1 MPPNFAEGQKRRS
14 GAEDHDSLASWQFFS
29 TLACSS
35 CHRVFGNITGFT
47 SLYYLYREA
56 APRNPL
62 SPRPPPPSSGRVS
75 NGGAASKNSPA
86 PAKFPIRFLHRQRN
100 EGRRG
105 RGGGAAGKKSGN
117 KLRFIMHKIKRIKS
131 PVAREKMQSRDVAM
145 EHQSERRRGCL
156 GEFFRIMR
164 VQYCS

>member
-29 TLACSS
+29 TLARPS

-62 SPRPPPPSSGRVS
+62 RPSAATPPPPSSGRVS
-75 NGGAASKNSPA
+75 NGGGASKNSPA
-86 PAKFPIRFLHRQRN
+86 PVKFPIRFLHRQRN
-100 EGRRG
+100 EGRPKGAG
-105 RGGGAAGKKSGN
+105 RLGKKAATN
-117 KLRFIMHKIKRIKS
+117 YDL
-131 PVAREKMQSRDVAM
+131 
-145 EHQSERRRGCL
+145 
-156 GEFFRIMR
+156 
-164 VQYCS
+164 